1 MPLKQFLLDT
11 LSSLPGARTL
21 HLYTIIASPTRD
33 KELFVYAPVRPK
45 IHVRHH
51 LILLAQHAP
60 DKPAERV
67 FVCAIEAFLYSIPS
81 TSSAI
86 LYISKVDSSGQA
98 DIRPNPTRA
107 LVTAFLEYYSSPNNR
122 PAPNLWIHVFARA
135 QNQYLFPNS
144 AEHPGKRVLRDISL
158 CKWWKD
164 VIEQVAMKN
173 DPSWVRLYYL
183 LPGYSSVE
191 ATAALNKSFSSTPG
205 YPWTYSHPYHQTD
218 VCPPCGGPIEQDAQ
232 LSIAQLIPSFP
243 DDPKARFLDEIAS
256 TPSEAPDALPKVPPT
271 SPSRPQKRF
280 RANPE
285 PEIDSSS
292 ASSSTSPNKSR
303 SNKSVSPAAQRAL
316 AAVPIDEFWE
326 RIAYRQECSQGAI
339 TGFFA
344 ALFTSPNSTRNL
356 PIVSHFYEPAL
367 PPSPPG
373 ELPLL
378 LLERI
383 ITMLMNLDFGTTER
397 ARRATGVLEDAIR
410 GLCDKG
416 SSFVQQQQS
425 QPRESSLADTSVM
438 DDMAE
443 TTNVGGSGASASF
456 EEYIYGCV
464 ILDNPPLPSVSVLS
478 VGSGGIGS
486 GGSEERPVT
495 ILQVRKK
502 KRPAAPS

>member
-1 MPLKQFLLDT
+1 MPLKQFLLDA

-21 HLYTIIASPTRD
+21 HLYNLVASPTRD
-33 KELFVYAPVRPK
+33 KELFVYAPIRPK

-51 LILLAQHAP
+51 LVLLAQHAP
-60 DKPAERV
+60 DKPTERV
-67 FVCAIEAFLYSIPS
+67 FICAIEAFLYTIPS

-98 DIRPNPTRA
+98 EIRPNPTRA
-107 LVTAFLEYYSSPNNR
+107 LVTAFLEYYSSLNNR

-164 VIEQVAMKN
+164 LIEQVARKS
-173 DPSWVRLYYL
+173 DPSWRRL
-183 LPGYSSVE
+183 PH
-191 ATAALNKSFSSTPG
+191 LNKSFTSPASTSG

-218 VCPPCGGPIEQDAQ
+218 VRPPCGDT
-232 LSIAQLIPSFP
+232 S
-243 DDPKARFLDEIAS
+243 
-256 TPSEAPDALPKVPPT
+256 
-271 SPSRPQKRF
+271 SPSNDKP
-280 RANPE
+280 
-285 PEIDSSS
+285 
-292 ASSSTSPNKSR
+292 R

-339 TGFFA
+339 TGFFT
-344 ALFTSPNSTRNL
+344 ALFTAPNGAGSVSV
-356 PIVSHFYEPAL
+356 PPSHFYEPAL

-373 ELPLL
+373 E
-378 LLERI
+378 I

-397 ARRATGVLEDAIR
+397 ARRGTSVLVDAIHS
-410 GLCDKG
+410 LCDKG
-416 SSFVQQQQS
+416 SSSSIPHPQAS
-425 QPRESSLADTSVM
+425 QPRPQEEEPPEGNTSIM

-443 TTNVGGSGASASF
+443 ETPVGGSGAATAF
-456 EEYIYGCV
+456 EDHIYGCV
-464 ILDNPPLPSVSVLS
+464 VLDNPPLPSDPVPKEGSTGG
-478 VGSGGIGS
+478 GSG
-486 GGSEERPVT
+486 EPPVT

-502 KRPAAPS
+502 KRPVAPS